1 MQYSYL
7 VNSITF
13 LKTKAILNFL
23 MRKALNSTTFSC
35 VQVFIFP
42 ALNKLPKKFIRG
54 ESVRFF
60 IFGKGGMALM
70 PAAKKYFR
78 GGCSFSFTKF

>member
-1 MQYSYL
+1 ML
-7 VNSITF
+7 
-13 LKTKAILNFL
+13 LILNFL

-54 ESVRFF
+54 ESVRFLF
-60 IFGKGGMALM
+60 LGGGHGAYACCKKNIFVEVVLLVSLN
-70 PAAKKYFR
+70 FD
-78 GGCSFSFTKF
+78 